1 MNSCKKNHKLMHN
14 IDKKYQTSVKDTQ
27 MCEKCH
33 TKSQTYEKKLQICV
47 TRHKNNS

>member
-1 MNSCKKNHKLMHN
+1 MHN